1 MLSDAAMPAV
11 GGFFLHATTFQQQK
25 KNFLLVC
32 HLSDAYRADRRKK
45 KKLGELGNQ
54 QSVRVL
60 EK

>member
-11 GGFFLHATTFQQQK
+11 GGFFLMHATTFQQQK
-25 KNFLLVC
+25 KIFC
-32 HLSDAYRADRRKK
+32 LSVTCLMLTEQAEEK